1 MTEDVEQQIAG
12 LVQELVRYPAN
23 TNPLEHATLQF
34 HLGALMLD
42 QHRLAEAQKAL
53 DTAGELFEGQDRP
66 ADRAKVDNARGAA
79 LRAEGKPEDAAEAL
93 QRAADTFAA
102 EGMALEEGAARH
114 NLGLVH
120 RDREAFEESAAA
132 LRRAKEL
139 LPAEEAT
146 AQAAAVA
153 RELGGVLFGLGELYS
168 AAAELREATELAHRA
183 RDLAGVGVAQ
193 NTLGLVHM
201 AAGRHEE
208 AVEAFASAAGAN
220 PPGVRDEGYAMAK
233 ANLGL
238 THQRAGAPA
247 RARLAAHHALSV
259 AQAPEPVRAQ
269 AQAVLDDLGEVPGDV
284 LPALAEE
291 PEERRPAMWRQELVR
306 WARADADQRVQ
317 EATALIQAQVS
328 RPLGEDTA
336 AEWLGALL
344 ELPPEDMD
352 AVIAALVA
360 ATEGVEDET
369 AERFR
374 FQVSRAMVRFHVP
387 QWTRMAQTFDH
398 HATERGHDTSWQ

>member
-23 TNPLEHATLQF
+23 TSPLEHATLQF
-34 HLGALMLD
+34 HLGALLID
-42 QHRLAEAQKAL
+42 QNRLAEAQKAL
-53 DTAGELFEGQDRP
+53 DTAGELFDGQGRP

-79 LRAEGKPEDAAEAL
+79 LRAEGKPEEAAEAL
-93 QRAADTFAA
+93 QRAADTFAT

-139 LPAEEAT
+139 LPAEQAT

-168 AAAELREATELAHRA
+168 AAAELREATELAR
-183 RDLAGVGVAQ
+183 RGGDLAGLGVAQ
-193 NTLGLVHM
+193 NTLGLVHL
-201 AAGRHEE
+201 AARRHEE
-208 AVEAFASAAGAN
+208 AVEAFSSAAGAN
-220 PPGVRDEGYAMAK
+220 PPGVRDEGFAMAK
-233 ANLGL
+233 ANLAL
-238 THQRAGAPA
+238 AHQRAGAPA

-259 AQAPEPVRAQ
+259 AQAPELVRQQ
-269 AQAVLDDLGEVPGDV
+269 AQSVLDGLGDVPGDV
-284 LPALAEE
+284 LPALEDE
-291 PEERRPAMWRQELVR
+291 PEERRAGVWRQELAR
-306 WARADADQRVQ
+306 WAQAESGQREQ
-317 EATALIQAQVS
+317 EATALIQGQVS

-336 AEWLGALL
+336 VEWLGALL

-352 AVIAALVA
+352 TVIGALVA
-360 ATEGVEDET
+360 ATEHVEDAT
-369 AERFR
+369 AKRFR
-374 FQVSRAMVRFHVP
+374 FQVSRGMVRFHVP
-387 QWTRMAQTFDH
+387 QWTRMAETFDR
-398 HATERGHDTSWQ
+398 HATERGHQASWQ

>member
-1 MTEDVEQQIAG
+1 MTEDVDQQIAG

-23 TNPLEHATLQF
+23 TSPLEHATLQF
-34 HLGALMLD
+34 HLGVLLTD
-42 QHRLAEAQKAL
+42 QNRLAEAQKAL
-53 DTAGELFEGQDRP
+53 DTAGDLFDGQDRP
-66 ADRAKVDNARGAA
+66 TDRAKVDNARGAA
-79 LRAEGKPEDAAEAL
+79 LRAEGKPEEAAEAL

-102 EGMALEEGAARH
+102 HEMPLEEGAARH

-120 RDREAFEESAAA
+120 RDREAFQEAAAA

-153 RELGGVLFGLGELYS
+153 RELGGVLFGLGESYS
-168 AAAELREATELAHRA
+168 AAAELREATELSHRA

-208 AVEAFASAAGAN
+208 AIEAFSSAAGAN
-220 PPGVRDEGYAMAK
+220 PPGVRDEGFAMAK
-233 ANLGL
+233 ANLAL
-238 THQRAGAPA
+238 THHRAGAA
-247 RARLAAHHALSV
+247 TRARLAARHALSM
-259 AQAPEPVRAQ
+259 ARAPEAVRQQ
-269 AQAVLDDLGEVPGDV
+269 AQAVLDDLGDTSGDV
-284 LPALAEE
+284 LPALTEE
-291 PEERRPAMWRQELVR
+291 PEERRPGMWRQELAR
-306 WARADADQRVQ
+306 WAQAEPERRQR
-317 EATALIQAQVS
+317 EAAELIRAQVD

-344 ELPPEDMD
+344 ELPPEEMD
-352 AVIAALVA
+352 AVIGALVA
-360 ATEGVEDET
+360 ATERVEEET
-369 AERFR
+369 AGRFR

-387 QWTRMAQTFDH
+387 QWTRLAETFDH
-398 HATERGHDTSWQ
+398 YAAERGHQASWQ